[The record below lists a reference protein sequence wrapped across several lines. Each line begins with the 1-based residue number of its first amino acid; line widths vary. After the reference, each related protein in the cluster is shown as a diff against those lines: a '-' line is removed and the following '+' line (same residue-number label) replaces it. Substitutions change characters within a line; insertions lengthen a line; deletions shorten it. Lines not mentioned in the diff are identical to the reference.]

1 MMHSTQGRRSRAG
14 SRYGVRGGDADLHGV
29 AASGRAGALRRREQ
43 SFGLAG
49 AGFEPDA
56 RRSSRPSARVD
67 TLKSWMADMKTGERL
82 TFTHKPGSGIQVDIG
97 GATKGTIKGAD
108 FARAFLP

>member
-1 MMHSTQGRRSRAG
+1 M
-14 SRYGVRGGDADLHGV
+14 
-29 AASGRAGALRRREQ
+29 
-43 SFGLAG
+43 
-49 AGFEPDA
+49 
-56 RRSSRPSARVD
+56 RVD